1 MVAQAAIEPRG
12 PLSPPLFSIVTVV
25 LNDAG
30 GLRRTH
36 GSLTAQSCRDFD
48 WIVVDGGSRDG
59 TLEYLLSHQHDLAWW
74 RSGPDRGLYDAMN
87 IGLSVANGD
96 YLIFLNAGDTLP
108 DPGTLE
114 RLTQTIGRERGER
127 PDFIYG
133 NALERGTG
141 NRLLTKR
148 ARSHRLVWYGM
159 FTHHQAMVYRRAL
172 VQGLKFDLAWE
183 IGADYAFTLDT
194 LSKSVRVVRLDAALV
209 LFESGG
215 RSQTLAALGRRD
227 QAEIRRNRLNMS
239 VVSSFL
245 IMIVQYAAISTRRRW
260 PKIFE
265 SCRCRRMYE

>member
-1 MVAQAAIEPRG
+1 MEPRG
-12 PLSPPLFSIVTVV
+12 SLRPSLFSIITVV
-25 LNDAG
+25 LNDLG
-30 GLRRTH
+30 GLQRTH
-36 GSLTAQSCRDFD
+36 GSLTAQTCRDFD

-59 TLEYLLSHQHDLAWW
+59 TPEYLLSHQRDLAWW
-74 RSGPDRGLYDAMN
+74 RSAPDCGLYDAMN
-87 IGLSVANGD
+87 IGLSVADGD

-108 DPGTLE
+108 DPDTLE
-114 RLTQTIGRERGER
+114 HLAQTIDRERGEP

-133 NALERGTG
+133 NALERDTG
-141 NRLLTKR
+141 NRLLIKR
-148 ARSHRLVWYGM
+148 ARSHRSAWYGM

-172 VQGLKFDLAWE
+172 VQGLRFDLTWK

-209 LFESGG
+209 LFEGGG

-227 QAEIRRNRLNMS
+227 QAEIRQNRLNMP

-260 PKIFE
+260 PTIFE
-265 SCRCRRMYE
+265 SWRCRRMYE

>member
-1 MVAQAAIEPRG
+1 MVAHAPMEPRG
-12 PLSPPLFSIVTVV
+12 SLQPPLFSIITVA
-25 LNDAG
+25 LNDLG
-30 GLRRTH
+30 GLQRTH
-36 GSLTAQSCRDFD
+36 GSLIAQTCRDFD

-74 RSGPDRGLYDAMN
+74 RSAPDRGLYDAMN
-87 IGLSVANGD
+87 SGLSVARGD

-108 DPGTLE
+108 DPDTLE
-114 RLTQTIGRERGER
+114 RLARTIRERSEP

-148 ARSHRLVWYGM
+148 ARSHRFAWYGM

-172 VQGLKFDLAWE
+172 VEGLRFDLAWE

-209 LFESGG
+209 LFEGGG
-215 RSQTLAALGRRD
+215 RSQTLAALGRRE
-227 QAEIRRNRLNMS
+227 QAEIRRNRLNMPI
-239 VVSSFL
+239 VSSFL

>member
-1 MVAQAAIEPRG
+1 MEPRG
-12 PLSPPLFSIVTVV
+12 SRRPSLFSIITVV
-25 LNDAG
+25 LNDLG
-30 GLRRTH
+30 GLQRTH

-48 WIVVDGGSRDG
+48 WVVVDGGSHDG
-59 TLEYLLSHQHDLAWW
+59 TLEYLLSYQQDLAWW
-74 RSGPDRGLYDAMN
+74 RSAPDRGLYDAMN
-87 IGLSVANGD
+87 IGLSVADGD

-108 DPGTLE
+108 DPGTLGHLA
-114 RLTQTIGRERGER
+114 RTIDRERSEP
-127 PDFIYG
+127 PDFFCG

-148 ARSHRLVWYGM
+148 ARSHRFAWYGM

-172 VQGLKFDLAWE
+172 VEGLSFDLTWE

-209 LFESGG
+209 LFEGGG

-227 QAEIRRNRLNMS
+227 QAEIRQNRLNMP

-245 IMIVQYAAISTRRRW
+245 IMIV
-260 PKIFE
+260 
-265 SCRCRRMYE
+265 